1 MYVLEFFNPVNL
13 NPQMNKSL
21 IALIEK
27 VDNPGSNQWK
37 MIDQNLKVK
46 DSWTTKKDW
55 NEEKLITLLYLQHY

>member
-55 NEEKLITLLYLQHY
+55 NKEKLITLLYLQQY

>member
-37 MIDQNLKVK
+37 MID
-46 DSWTTKKDW
+46 
-55 NEEKLITLLYLQHY
+55 

>member
-27 VDNPGSNQWK
+27 VDNLGSNQWK

-55 NEEKLITLLYLQHY
+55 NEEKLITLLYLQQY

>member
-27 VDNPGSNQWK
+27 VDNLGSNQWK

-55 NEEKLITLLYLQHY
+55 NKEKLITLLYLQQY